1 MSSKEQRAE
10 QIERL
15 RADLRAAKDLSI
27 DALSRQ
33 IGEIGF
39 LCLHCGECC
48 AGEDN
53 SVVVF
58 PFEIR
63 RILETTGLQWL
74 DAVEP
79 PEEGEWDRGGCFHTL
94 EWRLKKK
101 NGACKFYSKY
111 EAGTNGD
118 RECQIYGSRPLI
130 CSTYPFYLDRGVL
143 HFSECRGLGGMI
155 EPDKAREMAELLI
168 LRFVTEIREAIAL
181 LEKYEDFERGGA
193 GEGGRCIVHDSEGE
207 HCISVNEEHV
217 SMKDPNRQSDIRQAV
232 DAQICERIREML
244 LAEAQELRKE
254 TKNIGIGASEF
265 IRQDRDA
272 G

>member
-15 RADLRAAKDLSI
+15 RADLKAARDLSI

-39 LCLHCGECC
+39 RCLCCGECC
-48 AGEDN
+48 SGEDN

-63 RILETTGLQWL
+63 RILAATGLQWL

-94 EWRLKKK
+94 EWRLKKES
-101 NGACKFYSKY
+101 GACKFYSKY

-118 RECQIYGSRPLI
+118 GGCRIYGSRPLI

-143 HFSECRGLGGMI
+143 YFSECRGLGGKI
-155 EPDKAREMAELLI
+155 EPVKAKEMARSLI
-168 LRFVTEIREAIAL
+168 SRHITEIREAIAL
-181 LEKYEDFERGGA
+181 LEKYEDFEQGGP

-207 HCISVNEEHV
+207 HCIFV
-217 SMKDPNRQSDIRQAV
+217 A
-232 DAQICERIREML
+232 
-244 LAEAQELRKE
+244 
-254 TKNIGIGASEF
+254 
-265 IRQDRDA
+265 DRSA
-272 G
+272 L